1 MRDAPQGSAAR
12 LRREA
17 AKARLLAHNT
27 ADEEERERL
36 TAMAAM
42 FEREAQAIDEALG
55 GRS

>member
-1 MRDAPQGSAAR
+1 MADASKGSAAR

-17 AKARLLAHNT
+17 AKARLLAHKA

-42 FEREAQAIDEALG
+42 FEREAKAIDEALSG
-55 GRS
+55 QG